1 MKAAEYY
8 ICLALGAIA
17 MVLAV
22 LVFFT
27 GRSTEALQARL
38 TAQQEEINKGSMS
51 QQVGANLLRDTAQVA
66 VTNPRMRELL
76 QRNGITLS
84 PAPAPT
90 APAAPAATPAPVPAP
105 AKK

>member
-17 MVLAV
+17 VVLAV

-38 TAQQEEINKGSMS
+38 NAQQEEINKGSMS
-51 QQVGANLLRDTAQVA
+51 QQVGANLLRDTAQIA
-66 VTNPRMRELL
+66 VSNPRMRELL
-76 QRNGITLS
+76 QRNGITL
-84 PAPAPT
+84 APAP
-90 APAAPAATPAPVPAP
+90 APAATPATAPAP